1 MAGGVCLPRCSL
13 LLPSPPAP
21 VLVASHKIRSLQNS
35 MKNVGMLSLH
45 VPVDSCRK
53 EEAFVK
59 NMCSWDVPVGGGNS
73 TASYALPWNSF
84 VLLNLLL
91 LFKGVK
97 PDISNKI

>member
-1 MAGGVCLPRCSL
+1 M
-13 LLPSPPAP
+13 
-21 VLVASHKIRSLQNS
+21 
-35 MKNVGMLSLH
+35 
-45 VPVDSCRK
+45 
-53 EEAFVK
+53 K

-91 LFKGVK
+91 LFKSIK